1 MKSDDSTNLSIVGLR
16 KLSGEDIELIS
27 EELYVLVRKF
37 LSKRVQKRDID
48 TYDISIDIDDSQ
60 DDLRIEIDISL
71 NLPPRSVLD
80 EEKVINDTLEETFAE
95 VDKLLKEKF
104 SN

>member
-1 MKSDDSTNLSIVGLR
+1 MKSDDSTNISIVGLR
-16 KLSGEDIELIS
+16 KLSEEDIEFIS
-27 EELYVLVRKF
+27 EELYDLVRKF
-37 LSKRVQKRDID
+37 IGKRIQNRNID
-48 TYDISIDIDDSQ
+48 TYDISIDIDNSQ

-71 NLPPRSVLD
+71 NLPPRLSLD
-80 EEKVINDTLEETFAE
+80 EEKIINDTLEETLAE

>member
-1 MKSDDSTNLSIVGLR
+1 MKSDDSTNISIVGLR
-16 KLSGEDIELIS
+16 KLSEEDIEFIS
-27 EELYVLVRKF
+27 KELYDLVRKF
-37 LSKRVQKRDID
+37 IGKRIQNRNID
-48 TYDISIDIDDSQ
+48 TYDISIDIDNSQ

-71 NLPPRSVLD
+71 NLPPRLSLD
-80 EEKVINDTLEETFAE
+80 EEKIINDTLEETFAE